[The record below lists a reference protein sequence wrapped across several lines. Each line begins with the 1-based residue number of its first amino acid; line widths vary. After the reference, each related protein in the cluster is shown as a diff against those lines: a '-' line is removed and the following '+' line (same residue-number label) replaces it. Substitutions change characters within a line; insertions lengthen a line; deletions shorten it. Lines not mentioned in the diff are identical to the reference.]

1 MANSSIE
8 DWFQLYERDITSYLI
23 YYMGSLDVEDVV
35 QETFIVAMKKMSR
48 FNEQSHPKT
57 WLISIA
63 RNIVIDTYRRRKV
76 WERIK
81 VFVSHRQEFSNELEV
96 QIIAK
101 QDNIQLYKA
110 IHRLSPQYKEIV
122 ILRGI
127 LELSSKEVS
136 EIVRSNVNRVNVMFH
151 RSLKRLNELLEEEG
165 FTYERDEKLTRE
177 SEKPS

>member
-1 MANSSIE
+1 MPNRSIE

-23 YYMGSLDVEDVV
+23 YYTGSLDVEDVV

-63 RNIVIDTYRRRKV
+63 RNIVIDTHRRRKV

-81 VFVSHRQEFSNELEV
+81 DLVSNRQELSNELEM
-96 QIIAK
+96 QAIAK
-101 QDNIQLYKA
+101 QNNIQLYKA

-127 LELSSKEVS
+127 LELPSKEVS
-136 EIVRSNVNRVNVMFH
+136 EVLRSNVNRVDVMFH
-151 RSLKRLNELLEEEG
+151 RSLKRLRDLLEEEG
-165 FTYERDEKLTRE
+165 FTYEEDEKLTR
-177 SEKPS
+177 KPKKSS